1 MQATRL
7 FLVTAA
13 MPAVPFLVMAGLYH
27 VSTAALL
34 VALGLSVAQGLFPIA
49 GVTGLSQTF
58 GLNRML
64 TIGMEF
70 AAPKVAERA
79 HDSECYCR
87 EAEAPIKG

>member
-1 MQATRL
+1 MTDRQTQM
-7 FLVTAA
+7 TPQPKAA
-13 MPAVPFLVMAGLYH
+13 KSSYSRAEWM
-27 VSTAALL
+27 TLL
-34 VALGLSVAQGLFPIA
+34 AEAPVVELEA
-49 GVTGLSQTF
+49 GLSQTF

>member
-1 MQATRL
+1 MLDTPEIPLAA
-7 FLVTAA
+7 FDGLVFGPRSD
-13 MPAVPFLVMAGLYH
+13 MPIWQQIRDH
-27 VSTAALL
+27 I
-34 VALGLSVAQGLFPIA
+34 LGLIEGGTLR
-49 GVTGLSQTF
+49 GLSQTF